1 MTGLW
6 KIAVIAVLGALAALA
21 VRKSVPE
28 LALTLTLTVSAVILT
43 LAATALTEVMA
54 FLRRMADMAGLSSE
68 LFLPVIK
75 TVGIAL
81 VAKLAA
87 DVCRDAGQSA
97 VASAT
102 ETAGVLVALYLT
114 LPLLSK
120 VVDLVTSLI

>member
-6 KIAVIAVLGALAALA
+6 KIAVIAVLGALAALT

-28 LALTLTLTVSAVILT
+28 LALTLTLTVSAVVLT
-43 LAATALTEVMA
+43 LASAALTDVMA
-54 FLRRMADMAGLSSE
+54 FLRRMADMAELSSE

-102 ETAGVLVALYLT
+102 ETAGVIIALYLT
-114 LPLLSK
+114 LPLFSK

>member
-1 MTGLW
+1 VTGLW
-6 KIAVIAVLGALAALA
+6 KIAVIAVLGALAALT

-28 LALTLTLTVSAVILT
+28 LALTLTLTVSAVVLT
-43 LAATALTEVMA
+43 LASAALTDVMA
-54 FLRRMADMAGLSSE
+54 FLRRMADMAELSSE

-102 ETAGVLVALYLT
+102 ETAGVIIALYLT
-114 LPLLSK
+114 LPLFSK